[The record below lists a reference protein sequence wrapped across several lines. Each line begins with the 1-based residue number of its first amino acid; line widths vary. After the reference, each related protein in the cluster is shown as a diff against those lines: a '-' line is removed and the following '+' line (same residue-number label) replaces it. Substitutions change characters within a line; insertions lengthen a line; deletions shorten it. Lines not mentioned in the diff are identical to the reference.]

1 MSSDDSDASP
11 PQKASAFAGMS
22 DSESDVDEEVA
33 PVKKTP
39 AAAPSKAAS
48 KDVKGKGKGKGKGA
62 KGKTNGGNADEDGNP
77 DDLDAIMAEI
87 EGGSSSGPKGKGAG
101 EKQAAAG
108 VVPAAAPAP
117 MEDPAAAAAAFLAQM
132 GAGATGGGEDTKS
145 KKKKKKKKVRG
156 GGGDKKEDE
165 EEKKPKQT
173 AAGRVLAERLAR
185 QREEEERI
193 RKLEEEEAR
202 RIAELEAKEEAA
214 RLALEEEKAR
224 KRAKAKEKLERK
236 KKEGTYKTK
245 KQRDQEAR
253 AEAAKAAMLAA
264 GLEVPMAPSDGAPEG
279 AGKKSKIVYGKR
291 KPAKSKPPARTEA
304 AAVDVPPPPPPE
316 DTKPAK
322 VETREA
328 AGGGDKE
335 RAGVGKTPEATEA
348 ASTPAVD
355 DWEDAVDDWDN
366 ADVTELLGNVSI
378 REDSTKTFDGY
389 VDEEEEDLIEKE
401 KREEQER
408 LRQQGIRQQKLEA
421 QRRVEEEK
429 RRKEEAERQREI
441 LQAEMLKDEARRKRL
456 ERERV
461 AREGRQRDTLRSPI
475 VCIMGHVDTGK
486 TKLLDKIRQTSVQE
500 GEAGGITQQIGAT
513 FFAKDTLCEKVS
525 ELNETM
531 KVDVKLPGMLVID
544 TPGHESFTNLRSRG
558 SSLCDI
564 AILVVD
570 LMHGLEPQTI
580 ESLNLL
586 RSKRTPFV
594 IALNKIDRC
603 YAWKST
609 PNAPARLSLDK
620 QDSST
625 QGEFED
631 RAIRIRTEVMEKGLN
646 TELYWKNNDPT
657 HTVSMVPTSA
667 ITGEGIPD
675 LLLWLVKLT
684 QERLT
689 EKIMFMPD
697 LLECTVLEVK
707 AIDGLGM
714 TVDVIIVNGK
724 LREGDSIVV
733 CTLDGPVITSIR
745 ALLTPPPNRELR
757 VKSEYV
763 HHKEISGAIGVK
775 LCATGIDKAVAGTPI
790 MVIGPEDDEE
800 DIKEEVM
807 RDFTSLMK
815 MDLAPKGVMVQAST
829 LGALEALMQFLRKE
843 CNPPIPVFAVG
854 IGAVFKKDVMRA
866 SIMNEKG
873 TPEYATILAFDVKID
888 SEARKHAEETSVR
901 IFTADIIYHLFDQ
914 FTAYMDRLMEQ
925 RRQEARNLAVFPC
938 IVKASCNRSIIM
950 KDHVFNMKDPII
962 VGLEVLEGNLR
973 VGTPLCIPALG
984 GLEIGRVTSIEQ
996 NHREV
1001 DKIAKGVSAA
1011 VRIDDANGGSTLTY
1025 GRQFSADSGNLYSS
1039 ITRETINALKA
1050 HFKDQLTRD
1059 DLRLLVQLKKVF
1071 NIP

>member
-1 MSSDDSDASP
+1 MSSDSDSY
-11 PQKASAFAGMS
+11 S
-22 DSESDVDEEVA
+22 DSEPPPAAAAAAPAVEVVAA
-33 PVKKTP
+33 PVKTVAKG
-39 AAAPSKAAS
+39 KG
-48 KDVKGKGKGKGKGA
+48 KGGKKGKGKGKG
-62 KGKTNGGNADEDGNP
+62 GGGGGGGGDDA
-77 DDLDAIMAEI
+77 DDLDALMAEI
-87 EGGSSSGPKGKGAG
+87 EGGGPASKTKSTPKEAETAADAG
-101 EKQAAAG
+101 
-108 VVPAAAPAP
+108 PAVAP

-132 GAGATGGGEDTKS
+132 GAGAGAGEESKS
-145 KKKKKKKKVRG
+145 KKKKKKKKGG
-156 GGGDKKEDE
+156 GGGDKKEDDE
-165 EEKKPKQT
+165 DKKPKQS
-173 AAGRVLAERLAR
+173 AAGKLLAERMAR

-193 RKLEEEEAR
+193 RKIEEEEAR
-202 RIAELEAKEEAA
+202 LIAEEEAKEEAA
-214 RLALEEEKAR
+214 RKAVEEEKAR
-224 KRAKAKEKLERK
+224 KRAKAKEKLDRK

-245 KQRDQEAR
+245 KQKEQEAR

-264 GLEVPMAPSDGAPEG
+264 GLEVPSVPTDGATAG
-279 AGKKSKIVYGKR
+279 GGKKSKIVYGKR
-291 KPAKSKPPARTEA
+291 KPANKSKQAAPAPAPTVE
-304 AAVDVPPPPPPE
+304 DKPPPPPTPPAS
-316 DTKPAK
+316 DTKAEEEEKKSKEKEEEEK
-322 VETREA
+322 VKAAEEEEEA
-328 AGGGDKE
+328 GAD
-335 RAGVGKTPEATEA
+335 A
-348 ASTPAVD
+348 AD
-355 DWEDAVDDWDN
+355 DWEDAVDDWDS
-366 ADVTELLGNVSI
+366 ADVTELLGNITVKDGS
-378 REDSTKTFDGY
+378 SSNKFD
-389 VDEEEEDLIEKE
+389 DEEEDLIEKD
-401 KREEQER
+401 KRDEMER
-408 LRQQGIRQQKLEA
+408 LKQQGIRQQKLEA
-421 QRRVEEEK
+421 IRKEEEE
-429 RRKEEAERQREI
+429 RHRKEEAERQRQI

-456 ERERV
+456 EREKS
-461 AREGRQRDTLRSPI
+461 AREARNADSLRSPI

-513 FFAKDTLCEKVS
+513 FFSKETLCEKVE
-525 ELNETM
+525 ELNQTM
-531 KVDVKLPGMLVID
+531 KVDVKLPGMLIID

-609 PNAPARLSLDK
+609 PDGPARLSLDK
-620 QDSST
+620 QESGT
-625 QGEFED
+625 TAEFED
-631 RAIRIRTEVMEKGLN
+631 RKGLN
-646 TELYWKNNDPT
+646 TELYWKNDDPT

-675 LLLWLVKLT
+675 LLLWLVRLT

-714 TVDVIIVNGK
+714 TIDVIIVNGRLK
-724 LREGDSIVV
+724 EGDAIVV
-733 CTLDGPVITSIR
+733 CTLDGPVVTNIR

-757 VKSEYV
+757 IKSEYV
-763 HHKEISGAIGVK
+763 HHKAISGAIGVK
-775 LCATGIDKAVAGTPI
+775 ICATGIEKAVAGTPI
-790 MVIGPEDDEE
+790 MVVGPDDDEE

-807 RDFTSLMK
+807 RDFTDLMK
-815 MDLAPKGVMVQAST
+815 MDLEPKGVMVQAST

-843 CNPPIPVFAVG
+843 CDPPIPVFAVG

-888 SEARKHAEETSVR
+888 SDARRYADENGVR

-914 FTAYMDRLMEQ
+914 FTAHMDRLMEQ
-925 RRQEARNLAVFPC
+925 RRQDAKNLAVFPC
-938 IVKASCNRSIIM
+938 IVKIM
-950 KDHVFNMKDPII
+950 KEHVFNMKDPII
-962 VGLEVLEGNLR
+962 VGMEVIEGNLR
-973 VGTPLCIPALG
+973 VGTPLCIPAMG
-984 GLEIGRVTSIEQ
+984 GMEIGRVTSIEQ

-1001 DKIAKGVSAA
+1001 DKMGKGSSGA
-1011 VRIDDANGGSTLTY
+1011 VRVDDAHGGSTLTY
-1025 GRQFSADSGNLYSS
+1025 GRQFSADSGSLYSS

-1050 HFKDQLTRD
+1050 HFREQLTKD